1 MRPPRCYLPQIQ
13 RTAEAGIKYPLRCRF
28 KGLPRFSSSTPVE
41 QPVEKGKVRLSTD
54 AEAERIWISC
64 AQSIRSQVSDAV
76 WRTTF
81 SDARATAFDEGSL
94 TVVVP
99 TNLQKARIERRYIN
113 LLTDALDE
121 AQPDALV
128 RIEIDPDWGD
138 SSHFESAT
146 VVPVVERPQ
155 QAAPS
160 EERTDASPET
170 RLTFEQFVT
179 GTSNR
184 FSHAAALAVAETPAG
199 PYNPLLIHGDSGLGK
214 THLLRAIAHYVRSHY
229 ATFKVRY
236 VTSETFLN
244 EFVQAIRNST
254 QPEFK
259 QMYRN
264 NNVLLVDDIQ
274 FMQGKDGLQEEFFHT
289 FNDLLQNGAQIV
301 LSSDRSPDAMPTLED
316 RLRSRFKSGL
326 ITDIQ
331 PPDLVTRLAILEK
344 KAESVAVAIPSEVLA
359 FIAESITSSIR
370 ELEGALIKV
379 TAFANIT
386 QQQCSTELARR
397 VLADLIDSNAKRPVT
412 VEKILEATAATS
424 TFSVEQITG
433 GSRRRPLVD
442 ARQIAM
448 YVTRNMTDLS
458 YPEIGRAFGNRDHTT
473 VIHAV
478 HKIEAAMAERKEIF
492 DKVQDLQTW
501 IIER

>member
-1 MRPPRCYLPQIQ
+1 MN
-13 RTAEAGIKYPLRCRF
+13 
-28 KGLPRFSSSTPVE
+28 
-41 QPVEKGKVRLSTD
+41 TD
-54 AEAERIWISC
+54 PEAERIWTSC

-81 SDARATAFDEGSL
+81 SGARATAFDQRSL
-94 TVVVP
+94 TLVVP
-99 TNLQKARIERRYIN
+99 TSLQKARIERRYFD
-113 LLTDALDE
+113 LLTDAIDE
-121 AQPDALV
+121 TEPDVIV
-128 RIEIDPDWGD
+128 RIEIDPDWSD
-138 SSHFESAT
+138 TSERASAD
-146 VVPVVERPQ
+146 VVDEADEADEEGRGS
-155 QAAPS
+155 QAASSNGGSGPN
-160 EERTDASPET
+160 T

-199 PYNPLLIHGDSGLGK
+199 AYNPLFIHGDSGLGK
-214 THLLRAIAHYVRSHY
+214 THLLRAICHYVNHHY
-229 ATFKVRY
+229 PSYKVRY

-259 QMYRN
+259 QVYRN
-264 NNVLLVDDIQ
+264 NDVLLVDDIQ
-274 FMQGKDGLQEEFFHT
+274 FMEGKDGLQEEFFHT

-301 LSSDRSPDAMPTLED
+301 LSSDRGPDAMPTLED
-316 RLRSRFKSGL
+316 RLRNRFKSGL

-344 KAESVAVAIPSEVLA
+344 KAEFSAIEIPGDVLS
-359 FIAESITSSIR
+359 FIAENVTDSIR
-370 ELEGALIKV
+370 ELEGALIRV
-379 TAFANIT
+379 TAYASIT
-386 QQQCSTELARR
+386 GHRCSYDLAKR
-397 VLADLIDSNAKRPVT
+397 VLADLIDNTTKAPVT
-412 VEKILEATAATS
+412 VKVILEATSEVFDFTLD
-424 TFSVEQITG
+424 QITG

-478 HKIEAAMAERKEIF
+478 RKIEHHMTERKEIF
-492 DKVQDLQTW
+492 DKVQDLQKRVGE
-501 IIER
+501 IS

>member
-1 MRPPRCYLPQIQ
+1 M
-13 RTAEAGIKYPLRCRF
+13 
-28 KGLPRFSSSTPVE
+28 
-41 QPVEKGKVRLSTD
+41 STD
-54 AEAERIWISC
+54 PEAERIWTSC

-81 SDARATAFDEGSL
+81 SGARATAFEERSL
-94 TVVVP
+94 TLLVP
-99 TNLQKARIERRYIN
+99 TSLQKARIERRYFG
-113 LLTDALDE
+113 LLTDAIDE
-121 AQPDALV
+121 TEPDV
-128 RIEIDPDWGD
+128 TVHIEIDPDWHDNGERLTSTEDEGTEPGSD
-138 SSHFESAT
+138 SEAAAANAESG
-146 VVPVVERPQ
+146 P
-155 QAAPS
+155 
-160 EERTDASPET
+160 DT

-184 FSHAAALAVAETPAG
+184 FSQAAALAVAETPAG
-199 PYNPLLIHGDSGLGK
+199 AYNPLFIHGASGLGK
-214 THLLRAIAHYVRSHY
+214 THLLRAISHYVNNHY
-229 ATFKVRY
+229 PSYKVRY

-259 QMYRN
+259 QVYRSN
-264 NNVLLVDDIQ
+264 DVLLVDDIQ
-274 FMQGKDGLQEEFFHT
+274 FMEGKDGLQEEFFHT

-344 KAESVAVAIPSEVLA
+344 KAEFSAIEIPSEVLS
-359 FIAESITSSIR
+359 FIAENITDSIR

-379 TAFANIT
+379 TAYASITGQRCSYDLAN
-386 QQQCSTELARR
+386 R
-397 VLADLIDSNAKRPVT
+397 VLADLIDKTTKAPVT
-412 VEKILEATAATS
+412 AGTILKATAEVFNFTI
-424 TFSVEQITG
+424 EQIIG

-478 HKIEAAMAERKEIF
+478 RKIERHMTERKEIF
-492 DKVQDLQTW
+492 DKVQELQKHVNE
-501 IIER
+501 IS

>member
-1 MRPPRCYLPQIQ
+1 MSNDP
-13 RTAEAGIKYPLRCRF
+13 
-28 KGLPRFSSSTPVE
+28 
-41 QPVEKGKVRLSTD
+41 
-54 AEAERIWISC
+54 EAERIWTSC
-64 AQSIRSQVSDAV
+64 AQSIRNQVSDAV

-81 SDARATAFDEGSL
+81 SGARATAFDQRSL
-94 TVVVP
+94 TLLVP
-99 TNLQKARIERRYIN
+99 TSLQKARIERRYFG
-113 LLTDALDE
+113 LLTDAIDE
-121 AQPDALV
+121 TEPDVTV
-128 RIEIDPDWGD
+128 RIEIDPDWSDRGERLTSAEDERAEPGSD
-138 SSHFESAT
+138 SDGATSGAESG
-146 VVPVVERPQ
+146 P
-155 QAAPS
+155 
-160 EERTDASPET
+160 DT

-199 PYNPLLIHGDSGLGK
+199 AYNPLFIHGASGLGK
-214 THLLRAIAHYVRSHY
+214 THLLRAISHYVNNHYPSH
-229 ATFKVRY
+229 KVRY

-254 QPEFK
+254 QPDFK
-259 QMYRN
+259 QVYRSN
-264 NNVLLVDDIQ
+264 DVLLVDDIQ
-274 FMQGKDGLQEEFFHT
+274 FMEGKDGLQEEFFHT

-301 LSSDRSPDAMPTLED
+301 LSSDRAPDAMPTLED

-344 KAESVAVAIPSEVLA
+344 KAEFSAIEIPGDVLS
-359 FIAESITSSIR
+359 FIAENITDSIR

-379 TAFANIT
+379 TAYASITGQRCSYDLAN
-386 QQQCSTELARR
+386 R
-397 VLADLIDSNAKRPVT
+397 VLADLIDKTVKAPVT
-412 VEKILEATAATS
+412 AATILEATSDVFNFTI
-424 TFSVEQITG
+424 EQITG

-478 HKIEAAMAERKEIF
+478 RKIERHMTERKEIF
-492 DKVQDLQTW
+492 DRVQELQKHVSE
-501 IIER
+501 IS

>member
-1 MRPPRCYLPQIQ
+1 M
-13 RTAEAGIKYPLRCRF
+13 
-28 KGLPRFSSSTPVE
+28 
-41 QPVEKGKVRLSTD
+41 EKGDRQVNTD
-54 AEAERIWISC
+54 PEAERIWTSC
-64 AQSIRSQVSDAV
+64 AQNIRSQVSDAV

-81 SDARATAFDEGSL
+81 SGARATAFDQGSL
-94 TVVVP
+94 TILVP
-99 TNLQKARIERRYIN
+99 TSLQKARIERRYFD

-121 AQPDALV
+121 AEPDVMV
-128 RIEIDPDWGD
+128 RIEIDPHWDGRD
-138 SSHFESAT
+138 NFSVPEL
-146 VVPVVERPQ
+146 VVPSNDAPALRDTGRQHQSAGTNGDARP
-155 QAAPS
+155 
-160 EERTDASPET
+160 DT

-184 FSHAAALAVAETPAG
+184 FAHAAAFAVAETPAG

-214 THLLRAIAHYVRSHY
+214 THLLRAIAHYVNNHY
-229 ATFKVRY
+229 PSYKVRY

-259 QMYRN
+259 QVYRSN
-264 NNVLLVDDIQ
+264 DVLLVDDIQ

-301 LSSDRSPDAMPTLED
+301 LSSDRSPDAIPTLED

-344 KAESVAVAIPSEVLA
+344 KAESAAIEIPSEVLS
-359 FIAESITSSIR
+359 FIAENVTDSIR

-379 TAFANIT
+379 TAYANIT
-386 QQQCSTELARR
+386 GQRCSYELAKR
-397 VLADLIDSNAKRPVT
+397 VLADLIDTLVKAPVT
-412 VEKILEATAATS
+412 VGSILEATS
-424 TFSVEQITG
+424 ELFSFSVDQITG

-478 HKIEAAMAERKEIF
+478 RKIEHHMTERKDIF
-492 DKVQDLQTW
+492 DKVQDLQKRVGE
-501 IIER
+501 IS

>member
-1 MRPPRCYLPQIQ
+1 MSNDP
-13 RTAEAGIKYPLRCRF
+13 
-28 KGLPRFSSSTPVE
+28 
-41 QPVEKGKVRLSTD
+41 
-54 AEAERIWISC
+54 EAERIWTSC

-81 SDARATAFDEGSL
+81 SGARATAFEERSL

-99 TNLQKARIERRYIN
+99 TSLQKARIERRYFG
-113 LLTDALDE
+113 LLTDAIDE
-121 AQPDALV
+121 TEPDITV
-128 RIEIDPDWGD
+128 RIEIDPDWTETSQRLAPADDD
-138 SSHFESAT
+138 STEPGADSEAAGSSGESG
-146 VVPVVERPQ
+146 P
-155 QAAPS
+155 
-160 EERTDASPET
+160 DI

-199 PYNPLLIHGDSGLGK
+199 AYNPLFIHGASGLGK
-214 THLLRAIAHYVRSHY
+214 THLLRAISHYVNNHY
-229 ATFKVRY
+229 PSYKVRY

-259 QMYRN
+259 QVYRSN
-264 NNVLLVDDIQ
+264 DVLLVDDIQ
-274 FMQGKDGLQEEFFHT
+274 FMEGKDGLQEEFFHT

-301 LSSDRSPDAMPTLED
+301 LSSDRAPDAMPTLED

-344 KAESVAVAIPSEVLA
+344 KAEFSAIEIPGDVLS
-359 FIAESITSSIR
+359 FIAENITDSIR

-379 TAFANIT
+379 TAYASITGQRCSYDLAN
-386 QQQCSTELARR
+386 R
-397 VLADLIDSNAKRPVT
+397 VLADLIDKTIKAPVT
-412 VEKILEATAATS
+412 VAKILEATAEVFNFTI
-424 TFSVEQITG
+424 EQITG

-478 HKIEAAMAERKEIF
+478 RKIEHHMTERKEVF
-492 DKVQDLQTW
+492 DKVQELQKRVNE
-501 IIER
+501 IS

>member
-1 MRPPRCYLPQIQ
+1 M
-13 RTAEAGIKYPLRCRF
+13 
-28 KGLPRFSSSTPVE
+28 SSDP
-41 QPVEKGKVRLSTD
+41 
-54 AEAERIWISC
+54 EAERIWTSC

-81 SDARATAFDEGSL
+81 SGARATAFEQRAL
-94 TVVVP
+94 TLVVP
-99 TNLQKARIERRYIN
+99 TSLQKARIERRYFN
-113 LLTDALDE
+113 LLTDAIDE
-121 AQPDALV
+121 TEPDVTV
-128 RIEIDPDWGD
+128 RIEIDPDWNERGERL
-138 SSHFESAT
+138 H
-146 VVPVVERPQ
+146 PVED
-155 QAAPS
+155 AAPETGSDS
-160 EERTDASPET
+160 EATTTNEESGPDT

-184 FSHAAALAVAETPAG
+184 FSQAAALAVAETPAG
-199 PYNPLLIHGDSGLGK
+199 AYNPLFIHGASGLGK
-214 THLLRAIAHYVRSHY
+214 THLLRAIAHYVNNHY
-229 ATFKVRY
+229 PSYKVRY

-259 QMYRN
+259 QVYRSN
-264 NNVLLVDDIQ
+264 DVLLVDDIQ
-274 FMQGKDGLQEEFFHT
+274 FMEGKDGLQEEFFHT

-301 LSSDRSPDAMPTLED
+301 LSSDRAPDAMPTLED

-344 KAESVAVAIPSEVLA
+344 KAEFSAIEIPGDVLS
-359 FIAESITSSIR
+359 FIAENITDSIR

-379 TAFANIT
+379 TAYASITGQRCSYDLAN
-386 QQQCSTELARR
+386 R
-397 VLADLIDSNAKRPVT
+397 VLADLIDKTIKAPVT
-412 VEKILEATAATS
+412 ARTILEATS
-424 TFSVEQITG
+424 EVFSFTLEQISG

-478 HKIEAAMAERKEIF
+478 RKIEHHMTERKEIF
-492 DKVQDLQTW
+492 DKVQELQKRVTE
-501 IIER
+501 IS

>member
-1 MRPPRCYLPQIQ
+1 MKPDP
-13 RTAEAGIKYPLRCRF
+13 
-28 KGLPRFSSSTPVE
+28 
-41 QPVEKGKVRLSTD
+41 
-54 AEAERIWISC
+54 EAERIWTTC

-81 SDARATAFDEGSL
+81 SGARATAFDQRSL
-94 TVVVP
+94 TLTVP
-99 TNLQKARIERRYIN
+99 TSLQKARIERRYLG

-121 AQPDALV
+121 TELDLTV
-128 RIEIDPDWGD
+128 RIEIDPEWTEGD
-138 SSHFESAT
+138 RIVA
-146 VVPVVERPQ
+146 
-155 QAAPS
+155 
-160 EERTDASPET
+160 RTDTAPPRPAPHELQRDTATASTGTGTDVGLET

-184 FSHAAALAVAETPAG
+184 FSHAAALAVAEAPAG
-199 PYNPLLIHGDSGLGK
+199 AYNPLFIHGDSGLGK
-214 THLLRAIAHYVRSHY
+214 THLLRAIAHYVNHHY
-229 ATFKVRY
+229 PSYKVRY

-254 QPEFK
+254 QPDFK
-259 QMYRN
+259 QVYRSN
-264 NNVLLVDDIQ
+264 DVLLVDDIQ
-274 FMQGKDGLQEEFFHT
+274 FMEGKDGLQEEFFHT

-301 LSSDRSPDAMPTLED
+301 LSSDRGPDAMPTLED

-344 KAESVAVAIPSEVLA
+344 KAEFSAIEIPGEVLS
-359 FIAESITSSIR
+359 FIAENVTDSIR

-379 TAFANIT
+379 TAYASIT
-386 QQQCSTELARR
+386 GQRCSYELANR
-397 VLADLIDSNAKRPVT
+397 VLADLIDKTTKAPVT
-412 VEKILEATAATS
+412 VKTILKATS
-424 TFSVEQITG
+424 EVFDFTLEQITG

-478 HKIEAAMAERKEIF
+478 RKIEHHMTERREIF
-492 DKVQDLQTW
+492 DKVHELQKHVNE
-501 IIER
+501 IS

>member
-1 MRPPRCYLPQIQ
+1 MSNDP
-13 RTAEAGIKYPLRCRF
+13 
-28 KGLPRFSSSTPVE
+28 
-41 QPVEKGKVRLSTD
+41 
-54 AEAERIWISC
+54 EAERIWTSC

-81 SDARATAFDEGSL
+81 SGARATAFEEQAL
-94 TVVVP
+94 TLVVP
-99 TNLQKARIERRYIN
+99 TSLQKARIERRYFG
-113 LLTDALDE
+113 LLTDAIDE
-121 AQPDALV
+121 TEPDITV
-128 RIEIDPDWGD
+128 RIEIDPDWTDSGERLASTTDEVPEPGVGSEADD
-138 SSHFESAT
+138 SSAE
-146 VVPVVERPQ
+146 P
-155 QAAPS
+155 AAN
-160 EERTDASPET
+160 T

-184 FSHAAALAVAETPAG
+184 FAHAAALAVAETPAG
-199 PYNPLLIHGDSGLGK
+199 NYNPLFIHGDSGLGK
-214 THLLRAIAHYVRSHY
+214 THLLRAISHYVNNHY
-229 ATFKVRY
+229 PSYKVRY

-254 QPEFK
+254 QPDFK
-259 QMYRN
+259 QVYRSN
-264 NNVLLVDDIQ
+264 DVLLVDDIQ
-274 FMQGKDGLQEEFFHT
+274 FMEGKDGLQEEFFHT

-301 LSSDRSPDAMPTLED
+301 LSSDRGPDAIPTLED

-344 KAESVAVAIPSEVLA
+344 KAEFAAIEIPGEVLS
-359 FIAESITSSIR
+359 FIAENVTDSIR

-379 TAFANIT
+379 TAYASIT
-386 QQQCSTELARR
+386 GQRCSYELANR
-397 VLADLIDSNAKRPVT
+397 VLADLIDKTTKAPVT
-412 VEKILEATAATS
+412 VRTILKATS
-424 TFSVEQITG
+424 EVFDFTLEQITG

-478 HKIEAAMAERKEIF
+478 RKIEHHMTERREIF
-492 DKVQDLQTW
+492 DKVHELQKHVNE
-501 IIER
+501 IS

>member
-1 MRPPRCYLPQIQ
+1 MSNDP
-13 RTAEAGIKYPLRCRF
+13 
-28 KGLPRFSSSTPVE
+28 
-41 QPVEKGKVRLSTD
+41 
-54 AEAERIWISC
+54 EAERIWTSC

-81 SDARATAFDEGSL
+81 SGARATAFEQRSL

-99 TNLQKARIERRYIN
+99 TSLQKARIERRYFN
-113 LLTDALDE
+113 LLTDAIDE
-121 AQPDALV
+121 TEPDVTV
-128 RIEIDPDWGD
+128 RIEIDPDWSESGDRLPNTVDEAVQAGSDSQVAASNGD
-138 SSHFESAT
+138 SG
-146 VVPVVERPQ
+146 P
-155 QAAPS
+155 
-160 EERTDASPET
+160 DT

-199 PYNPLLIHGDSGLGK
+199 AYNPLFIHGDSGLGK
-214 THLLRAIAHYVRSHY
+214 THLLRAICHYVNHHY
-229 ATFKVRY
+229 PSYKVRY

-259 QMYRN
+259 QIYRSN
-264 NNVLLVDDIQ
+264 DLLLVDDIQ
-274 FMQGKDGLQEEFFHT
+274 FMEGKDGLQEEFFHT

-301 LSSDRSPDAMPTLED
+301 LSSDRGPDAMPTLED

-344 KAESVAVAIPSEVLA
+344 KAEFSAIEIPGDVLS
-359 FIAESITSSIR
+359 FIAENVTGSIR
-370 ELEGALIKV
+370 ELEGALVKI
-379 TAFANIT
+379 TAYASIT
-386 QQQCSTELARR
+386 GQRCSYDLATR
-397 VLADLIDSNAKRPVT
+397 VLADLIDNTVKAPVT
-412 VEKILEATAATS
+412 VKSILKATCEVFDFTLD
-424 TFSVEQITG
+424 QITG

-478 HKIEAAMAERKEIF
+478 RKIEHHMTERKEIF
-492 DKVQDLQTW
+492 DKVQDLHKRVGE
-501 IIER
+501 IS

>member
-1 MRPPRCYLPQIQ
+1 MH
-13 RTAEAGIKYPLRCRF
+13 
-28 KGLPRFSSSTPVE
+28 
-41 QPVEKGKVRLSTD
+41 TD
-54 AEAERIWISC
+54 PEAERIWTSC

-81 SDARATAFDEGSL
+81 SGARATAFDERSL
-94 TVVVP
+94 TLVVP
-99 TNLQKARIERRYIN
+99 TSLQKARIERRYLD

-121 AQPDALV
+121 TEPDVTV
-128 RIEIDPDWGD
+128 RIEIDPDWNESNDFTATEPVAPPGQAPALHQDHCEPGAITTNGD
-138 SSHFESAT
+138 SG
-146 VVPVVERPQ
+146 P
-155 QAAPS
+155 
-160 EERTDASPET
+160 DT

-199 PYNPLLIHGDSGLGK
+199 AYNPLFIHGDSGLGK
-214 THLLRAIAHYVRSHY
+214 THLLRAIAHYVNHHY
-229 ATFKVRY
+229 PSYKVRY

-259 QMYRN
+259 QVYRSN
-264 NNVLLVDDIQ
+264 DVLLVDDIQ
-274 FMQGKDGLQEEFFHT
+274 FMEGKDGLQEEFFHT
-289 FNDLLQNGAQIV
+289 FNDLLQNGAQII

-344 KAESVAVAIPSEVLA
+344 KAESAAIEIPGEVLS
-359 FIAESITSSIR
+359 FIAENVTDSIR

-379 TAFANIT
+379 TAYANIT
-386 QQQCSTELARR
+386 GQRCSYELAKR
-397 VLADLIDSNAKRPVT
+397 VLADLISKTVKAPVT
-412 VEKILEATAATS
+412 VRTILSATAELFS
-424 TFSVEQITG
+424 FSVEQITG

-442 ARQIAM
+442 SRQIAM

-458 YPEIGRAFGNRDHTT
+458 YPEIGRAFGDRDHTT

-478 HKIEAAMAERKEIF
+478 RKIEHHMTERKEIF
-492 DKVQDLQTW
+492 DKVQELQKQVRE
-501 IIER
+501 IS

>member
-1 MRPPRCYLPQIQ
+1 MSNDP
-13 RTAEAGIKYPLRCRF
+13 
-28 KGLPRFSSSTPVE
+28 
-41 QPVEKGKVRLSTD
+41 
-54 AEAERIWISC
+54 EAERIWTSC

-81 SDARATAFDEGSL
+81 SGARATAFEERSL
-94 TVVVP
+94 TLLVP
-99 TNLQKARIERRYIN
+99 TSLQKARIERRYFS
-113 LLTDALDE
+113 LLTDAIDE
-121 AQPDALV
+121 TEPDV
-128 RIEIDPDWGD
+128 TVHIEIDPDWHGNG
-138 SSHFESAT
+138 
-146 VVPVVERPQ
+146 ERLTSTEDE
-155 QAAPS
+155 AAEPGPGA
-160 EERTDASPET
+160 EDGDASAESGPDT

-184 FSHAAALAVAETPAG
+184 FSQAAALAVAETPAG
-199 PYNPLLIHGDSGLGK
+199 AYNPLFIHGASGLGK
-214 THLLRAIAHYVRSHY
+214 THLLRAISHYVNNHY
-229 ATFKVRY
+229 PSYKVRY
-236 VTSETFLN
+236 LTSETFLN

-259 QMYRN
+259 QVYRSN
-264 NNVLLVDDIQ
+264 DVLLVDDIQ
-274 FMQGKDGLQEEFFHT
+274 FMEGKDGLQEEFFHT

-344 KAESVAVAIPSEVLA
+344 KAEFSAIEIPSEVLS
-359 FIAESITSSIR
+359 FIAENITDSIR

-379 TAFANIT
+379 TAYASITGQRCSYDLAN
-386 QQQCSTELARR
+386 R
-397 VLADLIDSNAKRPVT
+397 VLADLIEKTTKAPVT
-412 VEKILEATAATS
+412 AGTILKATAEAFNFTI
-424 TFSVEQITG
+424 EQIIG

-478 HKIEAAMAERKEIF
+478 RKIERHMTERKEIF
-492 DKVQDLQTW
+492 DKVQELQKHVNE
-501 IIER
+501 IL

>member
-1 MRPPRCYLPQIQ
+1 MSNDP
-13 RTAEAGIKYPLRCRF
+13 
-28 KGLPRFSSSTPVE
+28 
-41 QPVEKGKVRLSTD
+41 
-54 AEAERIWISC
+54 EAERIWTSC

-81 SDARATAFDEGSL
+81 SGARATAFDQRSL
-94 TVVVP
+94 TLLVP
-99 TNLQKARIERRYIN
+99 TSLQKARIERRYFG
-113 LLTDALDE
+113 LLTDAIDE
-121 AQPDALV
+121 TEPDVTV
-128 RIEIDPDWGD
+128 RIEIDPDWSDRGERLASAED
-138 SSHFESAT
+138 ERAEPGSDTDGATSGAESG
-146 VVPVVERPQ
+146 P
-155 QAAPS
+155 
-160 EERTDASPET
+160 DT

-199 PYNPLLIHGDSGLGK
+199 AYNPLFIHGASGLGK
-214 THLLRAIAHYVRSHY
+214 THLLRAISHYVNNHY
-229 ATFKVRY
+229 PSYKVRY

-254 QPEFK
+254 QPDFK
-259 QMYRN
+259 QVYRSN
-264 NNVLLVDDIQ
+264 DVLLVDDIQ
-274 FMQGKDGLQEEFFHT
+274 FMEGKDGLQEEFFHT

-301 LSSDRSPDAMPTLED
+301 LSSDRAPDAMPTLED

-344 KAESVAVAIPSEVLA
+344 KAEFSAIEIPGDVLS
-359 FIAESITSSIR
+359 FIAENITDSIR

-379 TAFANIT
+379 TAYASITGQRCSYDLAN
-386 QQQCSTELARR
+386 R
-397 VLADLIDSNAKRPVT
+397 VLADLIDKTVKAPV
-412 VEKILEATAATS
+412 TAATILKATS
-424 TFSVEQITG
+424 DVFNFTSEQITG

-478 HKIEAAMAERKEIF
+478 RKIERHMTERREIF
-492 DKVQDLQTW
+492 DRVQELQKHVSE
-501 IIER
+501 IS

>member
-1 MRPPRCYLPQIQ
+1 MSNDP
-13 RTAEAGIKYPLRCRF
+13 
-28 KGLPRFSSSTPVE
+28 
-41 QPVEKGKVRLSTD
+41 
-54 AEAERIWISC
+54 EAERIWTSC

-81 SDARATAFDEGSL
+81 SGARATAFEQQSL
-94 TVVVP
+94 TLVVP
-99 TNLQKARIERRYIN
+99 TSLQKARIERRYFG
-113 LLTDALDE
+113 LLTDAIDE
-121 AQPDALV
+121 TEPDITV
-128 RIEIDPDWGD
+128 RIEIDPDWTGNGERLTSTVDVVTEPAAD
-138 SSHFESAT
+138 SEATSSSTESAT
-146 VVPVVERPQ
+146 
-155 QAAPS
+155 
-160 EERTDASPET
+160 DT

-199 PYNPLLIHGDSGLGK
+199 NYNPLFIHGASGLGK
-214 THLLRAIAHYVRSHY
+214 THLLRAISHYVHDHY
-229 ATFKVRY
+229 PSYKVRY

-259 QMYRN
+259 QIYRSN
-264 NNVLLVDDIQ
+264 HVLLVDDIQ
-274 FMQGKDGLQEEFFHT
+274 FMEGKDGLQEEFFHT

-301 LSSDRSPDAMPTLED
+301 LSSDRGPDAMPTLED

-344 KAESVAVAIPSEVLA
+344 KAEFSAIEIPGDVLH
-359 FIAESITSSIR
+359 FIAENVTDSIR

-379 TAFANIT
+379 TAYASITGQRCSYDLAN
-386 QQQCSTELARR
+386 R
-397 VLADLIDSNAKRPVT
+397 VLADLIDKTVKAPVT
-412 VEKILEATAATS
+412 VKTILTATCAIFDFTL
-424 TFSVEQITG
+424 EQITG

-458 YPEIGRAFGNRDHTT
+458 YPEIGRAFGDRDHTT

-478 HKIEAAMAERKEIF
+478 RKIEHHMTERKEIF
-492 DKVQDLQTW
+492 DKVQELQKHVSETP
-501 IIER
+501 

>member
-1 MRPPRCYLPQIQ
+1 M
-13 RTAEAGIKYPLRCRF
+13 
-28 KGLPRFSSSTPVE
+28 
-41 QPVEKGKVRLSTD
+41 STD
-54 AEAERIWISC
+54 PEAERIWTSC

-81 SDARATAFDEGSL
+81 SGARATAFDERSL
-94 TVVVP
+94 TLVVP
-99 TNLQKARIERRYIN
+99 TSLQKARIERRYFD

-121 AQPDALV
+121 TEPDVTV
-128 RIEIDPDWGD
+128 RIEIDPDWNENDNSYAVDPVTPPGREPALHQVRRESGAIGTNGD
-138 SSHFESAT
+138 SG
-146 VVPVVERPQ
+146 PN
-155 QAAPS
+155 
-160 EERTDASPET
+160 T
-170 RLTFEQFVT
+170 RLTFEHFVT

-199 PYNPLLIHGDSGLGK
+199 AYNPLFIHGDSGLGK
-214 THLLRAIAHYVRSHY
+214 THLLRAIAHYVNHHY
-229 ATFKVRY
+229 PSYKVRY

-254 QPEFK
+254 QPDFK
-259 QMYRN
+259 QVYRSN
-264 NNVLLVDDIQ
+264 DVLLVDDIQ
-274 FMQGKDGLQEEFFHT
+274 FMEGKDGLQEEFFHT
-289 FNDLLQNGAQIV
+289 FNDLLQNGAQII

-344 KAESVAVAIPSEVLA
+344 KAESAAIEIPGEVLS
-359 FIAESITSSIR
+359 FIAENVTDSIR
-370 ELEGALIKV
+370 ELEGALIRV
-379 TAFANIT
+379 TAYANIT
-386 QQQCSTELARR
+386 GQPCSYELAKR
-397 VLADLIDSNAKRPVT
+397 VLADLISKTVKAPVT
-412 VEKILEATAATS
+412 VKSILAVTAELFI
-424 TFSVEQITG
+424 FSVEQITG

-478 HKIEAAMAERKEIF
+478 RKIERHMTERKEIF
-492 DKVQDLQTW
+492 DKVQDLQKQVGE
-501 IIER
+501 IS

>member
-1 MRPPRCYLPQIQ
+1 MSNDP
-13 RTAEAGIKYPLRCRF
+13 
-28 KGLPRFSSSTPVE
+28 
-41 QPVEKGKVRLSTD
+41 
-54 AEAERIWISC
+54 EAERIWTSC
-64 AQSIRSQVSDAV
+64 AQNIRSQVSDAV

-81 SDARATAFDEGSL
+81 SGARATAFEQRSL

-99 TNLQKARIERRYIN
+99 TSLQKARIERRYFN
-113 LLTDALDE
+113 LLTDAIDE
-121 AQPDALV
+121 AEPDVTV
-128 RIEIDPDWGD
+128 RIEIDPDWSESGD
-138 SSHFESAT
+138 RLPAT
-146 VVPVVERPQ
+146 VDEAVRTGSDSQV
-155 QAAPS
+155 AASSGESGP
-160 EERTDASPET
+160 DT

-199 PYNPLLIHGDSGLGK
+199 AYNPLFIHGDSGLGK
-214 THLLRAIAHYVRSHY
+214 THLLRAICHYVNHHY
-229 ATFKVRY
+229 PSYQVRY

-259 QMYRN
+259 QIYRSN
-264 NNVLLVDDIQ
+264 DLLLVDDIQ
-274 FMQGKDGLQEEFFHT
+274 FMEGKDGLQEEFFHT

-301 LSSDRSPDAMPTLED
+301 LSSDRGPDAMPTLED

-344 KAESVAVAIPSEVLA
+344 KAEFSAIEIPGDVLS
-359 FIAESITSSIR
+359 FIADNVTGSIR
-370 ELEGALIKV
+370 ELEGALVKV
-379 TAFANIT
+379 TAYASIT
-386 QQQCSTELARR
+386 GQRCSYDLATR
-397 VLADLIDSNAKRPVT
+397 VLADLIDNTVKAPVT
-412 VEKILEATAATS
+412 VKSILKATCEVSNFTLD
-424 TFSVEQITG
+424 QITG

-478 HKIEAAMAERKEIF
+478 RKIERQMTERQEIF
-492 DKVQDLQTW
+492 DKVQDLQKRVGE
-501 IIER
+501 IS

>member
-1 MRPPRCYLPQIQ
+1 MN
-13 RTAEAGIKYPLRCRF
+13 
-28 KGLPRFSSSTPVE
+28 
-41 QPVEKGKVRLSTD
+41 TD
-54 AEAERIWISC
+54 PAAERIWTSC

-81 SDARATAFDEGSL
+81 SGARATAFDQGSL
-94 TVVVP
+94 TIVVP
-99 TNLQKARIERRYIN
+99 TSLQKARIERRYFS

-121 AQPDALV
+121 TEPDLMV
-128 RIEIDPDWGD
+128 RIEIDPDWDENDNFAAEPPGQ
-138 SSHFESAT
+138 A
-146 VVPVVERPQ
+146 PALPNIQ
-155 QAAPS
+155 QAPA
-160 EERTDASPET
+160 TIGASDPGANT

-214 THLLRAIAHYVRSHY
+214 THLLRAIAHYVNDHY
-229 ATFKVRY
+229 PSYKVRY

-259 QMYRN
+259 QVYRSN
-264 NNVLLVDDIQ
+264 DVLLVDDIQ
-274 FMQGKDGLQEEFFHT
+274 FMEGKDGLQEEFFHT

-344 KAESVAVAIPSEVLA
+344 KAESAAIAIPSDVLSL
-359 FIAESITSSIR
+359 IGENVTDSIR

-379 TAFANIT
+379 TAYANIT
-386 QQQCSTELARR
+386 GQQCSYELAKR
-397 VLADLIDSNAKRPVT
+397 VLADLIDNTVKAPVT
-412 VEKILEATAATS
+412 VRSILEATAELFV
-424 TFSVEQITG
+424 FSVDQITG

-478 HKIEAAMAERKEIF
+478 RKIEHHMTERKEIF
-492 DKVQDLQTW
+492 DKVHDLQKRVGE
-501 IIER
+501 IS

>member
-1 MRPPRCYLPQIQ
+1 MN
-13 RTAEAGIKYPLRCRF
+13 
-28 KGLPRFSSSTPVE
+28 
-41 QPVEKGKVRLSTD
+41 TD
-54 AEAERIWISC
+54 PEAERIWTNC

-81 SDARATAFDEGSL
+81 SGARATAFDQRSL
-94 TVVVP
+94 TLVVP
-99 TNLQKARIERRYIN
+99 TSLQKARIERRYFD
-113 LLTDALDE
+113 LLTDAIDE
-121 AQPDALV
+121 TEPDVTV
-128 RIEIDPDWGD
+128 RIEIDPDWRDAG
-138 SSHFESAT
+138 EQASADEAGEA
-146 VVPVVERPQ
+146 VQAERDP
-155 QAAPS
+155 QAAS
-160 EERTDASPET
+160 SNTDSGPYT

-184 FSHAAALAVAETPAG
+184 FSQAAALAVAETPAG
-199 PYNPLLIHGDSGLGK
+199 AYNPLFIHGDSGLGK
-214 THLLRAIAHYVRSHY
+214 THLLRAISHYVNHHY
-229 ATFKVRY
+229 PSYKVRY

-259 QMYRN
+259 QVYRSN
-264 NNVLLVDDIQ
+264 DVLLVDDIQ
-274 FMQGKDGLQEEFFHT
+274 FMEGKDGLQEEFFHT

-344 KAESVAVAIPSEVLA
+344 KAEFSAIDIPGDVLS
-359 FIAESITSSIR
+359 FIAEHVTDSIR

-379 TAFANIT
+379 TAYASIT
-386 QQQCSTELARR
+386 GQRCSYDLAKR
-397 VLADLIDSNAKRPVT
+397 VLADLIDSTTKAPVT
-412 VEKILEATAATS
+412 VESILKATS
-424 TFSVEQITG
+424 EVFNFTLDQIIS

-478 HKIEAAMAERKEIF
+478 RKIEHHMTERKEIF
-492 DKVQDLQTW
+492 DRVQDLQKRVGE
-501 IIER
+501 IS